1 MTENNGRNAEDDL
14 MHEDLDFSTWRDFY
28 LFVQFLFY
36 FAQGAAFAAILLMV
50 NFLRE
55 IGYTGTQPV
64 KLQSVMMVPW
74 LIKIVFGILSDTV
87 KVGKFGRRKPYIL
100 IAGVIGIIGW
110 TTLPL
115 YTAPH
120 WTIIFVGMLVT
131 GSVALGDTVLDSLGV
146 DVTPPHRRGWMQGVA
161 WGARGGGAILAGLFL
176 GIWGDDLG
184 LKKAYF
190 IIGIFAVV
198 GIMSALLIKEAKEVP
213 KVHLSD
219 FGREFRK
226 GITWHVTLFGL
237 ISGMGIALVSVMI
250 TFMNDVIGIDLETAS
265 VGTIGWGLVFFSVG
279 QLIGALSIGGLGQ
292 KLNLLWIFIIN
303 AVVYAGLVLSFLW
316 IKWEVFEG
324 VEFPTVLYILTVI
337 LGAINGGYETS
348 QMRISMEYS
357 AKVSR
362 GSLTGTMYNWYNSV
376 SNIGQLSLGTLVIA
390 TLVDAGASY
399 PLAMQLCTFALVLSL
414 IPGIMLIKK
423 LKLNHIPQ

>member
-1 MTENNGRNAEDDL
+1 MTENTENKVEEEFL
-14 MHEDLDFSTWRDFY
+14 HEDLDFSTWKDYY

-50 NFLRE
+50 NFLTE

-64 KLQSVMMVPW
+64 KIQAVMMIPW

-87 KVGKFGRRKPYIL
+87 KIGKFGRRKPYIL
-100 IAGVIGIIGW
+100 IAGVIGVIGW

-115 YTAPH
+115 YSAPH
-120 WTIIFVGMLVT
+120 WSIIFVGMLVT

-146 DVTPPHRRGWMQGVA
+146 DITPPDRRGWMQGVA
-161 WGARGGGAILAGLFL
+161 WGARGGGAILAGIFL
-176 GIWGDDLG
+176 GVWGDDLG
-184 LKKAYF
+184 LKNAYM

-198 GIMSALLIKEAKEVP
+198 GILSALLIKEAKEVP
-213 KVHLSD
+213 KVYLSD
-219 FGREFRK
+219 FGKEFRK
-226 GITWHVTLFGL
+226 GITWHVTLFDL

-250 TFMNDVIGIDLETAS
+250 TFMNEVIGIDLETAS
-265 VGTIGWGLVFFSVG
+265 VGTVGWGLVFFSIG
-279 QLIGALSIGGLGQ
+279 QLVGALSIGGLGQ
-292 KLNLLWIFIIN
+292 KLNLMWVFIIN
-303 AVVYAGLVLSFLW
+303 AVVYSGFVLSFIW
-316 IKWEVFEG
+316 IRWEVFEG
-324 VEFPTVLYILTVI
+324 VGFPTMLYVLTAI
-337 LGAINGGYETS
+337 LGAVNGGYETS

-376 SNIGQLSLGTLVIA
+376 SNIGQLSVGTLVIA
-390 TLVDAGASY
+390 ALVDAGASY
-399 PLAMQLCTFALVLSL
+399 PLAMQICSVALILSL

-423 LKLNHIPQ
+423 LKLNRQPQ